1 MTIRPMVISDYPQL
15 RALWQE
21 ITDKTFDIPCREAF
35 SDFLERNPTTCFAAE
50 LGSMIVGSIIVGH
63 DSRTAIL
70 YHRFVGILFKHR
82 GIEAALQNTVIR
94 TLYREHV
101 HSLLY
106 LGRRV
111 PDAAARED
119 GFTAD
124 PDQMPYFI
132 DIEATYPTLPH
143 EDRIC

>member
-21 ITDKTFDIPCREAF
+21 ITDKTFESPSCESF
-35 SDFLERNPTTCFAAE
+35 SAFLERNPTTCYVAE
-50 LGSMIVGSIIVGH
+50 LGGMIVGSIIVGH
-63 DSRTAIL
+63 DSLTAIL

-94 TLYREHV
+94 ALYQAHV
-101 HSLLY
+101 RSLLY
-106 LGRRV
+106 LGHRL
-111 PDAAARED
+111 PDASSGED
-119 GFTAD
+119 GFTAN

-132 DIEATYPTLPH
+132 DIEAAYPMLPR